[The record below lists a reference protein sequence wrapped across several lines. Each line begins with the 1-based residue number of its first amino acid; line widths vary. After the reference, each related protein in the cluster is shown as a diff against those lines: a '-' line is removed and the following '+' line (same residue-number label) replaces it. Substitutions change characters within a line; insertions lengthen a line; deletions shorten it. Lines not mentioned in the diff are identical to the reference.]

1 MHLSEKQGVGSS
13 ILPLATMKNKLFTF
27 LLALKYFIN
36 NYKYLSHLSLLTR
49 KVNQNIELED
59 EEYYEVKNFL
69 AKLPDNLMSYV
80 DIGAGNGV
88 NGSSVLK
95 LAENELWR
103 GLHIEYG
110 DVSVLSNIYREF
122 KNIQIA
128 KIGVN
133 PTNIVNLFDGYE
145 IGKEFGYLNL
155 DIDSF
160 DYEVL
165 ESILVEGYRP
175 AVASIE
181 INQVIPPP
189 IFYYAKYSDHSEEYM
204 VDYFFGCSLTAV
216 NHLMNKFD
224 YNLSHIYGNNAFFL
238 HRDHFDQPKMQEIDA
253 YNKGY
258 VQMKN
263 RKLIY
268 SYNQRVDFLINED
281 PNKVCNFLDNLW
293 KDKKTD
299 YELRISD

>member
-1 MHLSEKQGVGSS
+1 
-13 ILPLATMKNKLFTF
+13 MKNKIFKLIFV
-27 LLALKYFIN
+27 LKYFFK
-36 NYKYLSHLSLLTR
+36 NYGYLSHLSLLTR
-49 KVNQNIELED
+49 KVNKNIQLKD
-59 EEYYEVKNFL
+59 EEYYEVKSFL
-69 AKLPDNLMSYV
+69 SKLPDNLLSYV

-95 LAENELWR
+95 LAESELWR

-110 DVSVLSNIYREF
+110 DISVLSNIYREF
-122 KNIQIA
+122 KNVQIA

-133 PTNIVNLFDGYE
+133 PKNIVNLFHGYE
-145 IGKEFGYLNL
+145 IGKKFGYLNL

-165 ESILVEGYRP
+165 ESILLAGYRP
-175 AVASIE
+175 IVASIE
-181 INQVIPPP
+181 INETIPPP

-216 NHLMNKFD
+216 NHLMNRFE

-238 HRDHFDQPKMQEIDA
+238 HKDHSDQPKMQEIVA

-263 RKLIY
+263 RELKY
-268 SYNQRVDFLINED
+268 SYNQRVDFLIEED
-281 PNKVCNFLDNLW
+281 PNQICNFLNNLW

>member
-1 MHLSEKQGVGSS
+1 M
-13 ILPLATMKNKLFTF
+13 
-27 LLALKYFIN
+27 KYFVN
-36 NYKYLSHLSLLTR
+36 NYGYISYLSLLNR
-49 KVNQNIELED
+49 KVNENIELED
-59 EEYYEVKNFL
+59 EEYYEVKNYL
-69 AKLPDNLMSYV
+69 DKLPDSLLSYV

-95 LAENELWR
+95 LAESELWR
-103 GLHIEYG
+103 GLHLEYG
-110 DVSVLSNIYREF
+110 DISVLSNIYREF

-128 KIGVN
+128 KTRVN

-165 ESILVEGYRP
+165 ESILLAGYRP

-181 INQVIPPP
+181 INEIIPPP
-189 IFYYAKYSDHSEEYM
+189 IFFYAKHSEYSSEYM

-216 NHLMNKFD
+216 YHLLEKFD
-224 YNLSHIYGNNAFFL
+224 YNLSHIYGNYAFFL
-238 HRDHFDQPKMQEIDA
+238 HRDHFDQPKMQVNVA

-263 RKLIY
+263 RVLKY
-268 SYNQRVDFLINED
+268 SYNQKVDFLIKED
-281 PNKVCNFLDNLW
+281 PDQACKFLANLW
-293 KDKKTD
+293 KDKKTE
-299 YELRISD
+299 YELRISDL

>member
-1 MHLSEKQGVGSS
+1 
-13 ILPLATMKNKLFTF
+13 MKNKIFK
-27 LLALKYFIN
+27 LLVALKYFVN
-36 NYKYLSHLSLLTR
+36 NYGHISYLSLLNR
-49 KVNQNIELED
+49 KVNENIELED

-69 AKLPDNLMSYV
+69 DKLPDSLLSYV

-103 GLHIEYG
+103 GLHIESG
-110 DVSVLSNIYREF
+110 DVSLLSNIYRNF

-165 ESILVEGYRP
+165 ESILSAGYRP
-175 AVASIE
+175 VIASIE
-181 INQVIPPP
+181 INEIIPPP
-189 IFYYAKYSDHSEEYM
+189 IFYYAKHSEYKSEFL
-204 VDYFFGCSLTAV
+204 VDYFFGCSLTAA
-216 NHLMNKFD
+216 NYLMEKFD
-224 YNLSHIYGNNAFFL
+224 YNLSHIHGNNAFFI
-238 HRDHFDQPKMQEIDA
+238 HSDHFDTPKMQVNVA

-263 RKLIY
+263 RELKY
-268 SYNQRVDFLINED
+268 SYNQRVDFLIKEN
-281 PNKVCNFLDNLW
+281 PHQVCKFLDNLW
-293 KDKKTD
+293 KDKKTE
-299 YELRISD
+299 YELRISG

>member
-1 MHLSEKQGVGSS
+1 
-13 ILPLATMKNKLFTF
+13 MKKKIFTF
-27 LLALKYFIN
+27 LLVLKYFVN
-36 NYKYLSHLSLLTR
+36 KYKYLSHLSLLTR

-59 EEYYEVKNFL
+59 EEYYEVKSFL
-69 AKLPDNLMSYV
+69 DKLPDNFLSYV

-95 LAENELWR
+95 LAQNDLWR

-110 DVSVLSNIYREF
+110 DISLLSNIYREF

-128 KIGVN
+128 KVRVN
-133 PTNIVNLFDGYE
+133 PKNIVNLFDGYE
-145 IGKEFGYLNL
+145 IGKKFGYLNL

-165 ESILVEGYRP
+165 ESILLAGYRP
-175 AVASIE
+175 IVASIE
-181 INQVIPPP
+181 INETIPPP

-216 NHLMNKFD
+216 NHLMNRFE

-238 HRDHFDQPKMQEIDA
+238 HKDYFDQPKMQEIVA

-263 RKLIY
+263 RELKY
-268 SYNQRVDFLINED
+268 SYNQRVDFLIEED
-281 PNKVCNFLDNLW
+281 PNQICNFLNNLW

-299 YELRISD
+299 YELRISG

>member
-1 MHLSEKQGVGSS
+1 M
-13 ILPLATMKNKLFTF
+13 
-27 LLALKYFIN
+27 KYFVN
-36 NYKYLSHLSLLTR
+36 NYGYISYLSLLNR
-49 KVNQNIELED
+49 KVNENIELED
-59 EEYYEVKNFL
+59 EEYYEVKNYL
-69 AKLPDNLMSYV
+69 DKLPDSLLSYV

-95 LAENELWR
+95 LAESELWR
-103 GLHIEYG
+103 GLHLEYG
-110 DVSVLSNIYREF
+110 DISVLSNIYREF

-128 KIGVN
+128 KTRVN

-165 ESILVEGYRP
+165 ESILLAGYRP

-181 INQVIPPP
+181 INEIIPPP
-189 IFYYAKYSDHSEEYM
+189 IFFYAKHSEYSSEYM

-216 NHLMNKFD
+216 NHLMEKFD

-238 HRDHFDQPKMQEIDA
+238 HRDHFDQPKMQVNVA

-263 RKLIY
+263 RVLKY
-268 SYNQRVDFLINED
+268 SYNQKVDFLIKED
-281 PNKVCNFLDNLW
+281 PDQACKFLANLW
-293 KDKKTD
+293 KDKKTE
-299 YELRISD
+299 YELRISDL

>member
-1 MHLSEKQGVGSS
+1 
-13 ILPLATMKNKLFTF
+13 
-27 LLALKYFIN
+27 
-36 NYKYLSHLSLLTR
+36 LSHLSLLTR

-59 EEYYEVKNFL
+59 EEYYEVKSFL
-69 AKLPDNLMSYV
+69 DKLPDNFLSYV

-95 LAENELWR
+95 LAQNDLWR

-110 DVSVLSNIYREF
+110 DISLLSNIYREF

-128 KIGVN
+128 KVRVN
-133 PTNIVNLFDGYE
+133 PKNIVNLFDGYE
-145 IGKEFGYLNL
+145 IGKKFGYLNL

-165 ESILVEGYRP
+165 ESILLAGYRP
-175 AVASIE
+175 IVASIE
-181 INQVIPPP
+181 INETIPPP

-216 NHLMNKFD
+216 NHLMNRFE

-238 HRDHFDQPKMQEIDA
+238 HKDYFDQPKMQEIVA

-263 RKLIY
+263 RELKY
-268 SYNQRVDFLINED
+268 SYNQRVDFLIEED
-281 PNKVCNFLDNLW
+281 PNQICNFLNNLW

-299 YELRISD
+299 YELRISG